1 MANKKIIMLATKGL
15 PTNIIYNV
23 LDKCFGVDQVIIE
36 EKESA
41 KIFLKRR
48 FKKLGWFTAI
58 GQILFQF
65 IVVKLLIQFSRKRT
79 KEIIKLNN
87 LNTKEIPAKKI
98 RSVHSVNDESTL
110 EIIKEINPDLIIVCG
125 TRIIS
130 KKLLGTIACRLI
142 NIHAGITPLYRG
154 VHGTYWA
161 LVNNDIENSGVTV
174 HFIDEGI
181 DTGNIIVQGH
191 VGIGGNDNFTTYPL
205 LQLARGVELLV
216 QSVADYFDNTISIKK
231 VAGKS
236 KLFYHPTIWEY
247 LYYRVIRKVK

>member
-1 MANKKIIMLATKGL
+1 
-15 PTNIIYNV
+15 
-23 LDKCFGVDQVIIE
+23 
-36 EKESA
+36 
-41 KIFLKRR
+41 
-48 FKKLGWFTAI
+48 
-58 GQILFQF
+58 
-65 IVVKLLIQFSRKRT
+65 
-79 KEIIKLNN
+79 
-87 LNTKEIPAKKI
+87 
-98 RSVHSVNDESTL
+98 
-110 EIIKEINPDLIIVCG
+110 
-125 TRIIS
+125 
-130 KKLLGTIACRLI
+130 
-142 NIHAGITPLYRG
+142 
-154 VHGTYWA
+154 
-161 LVNNDIENSGVTV
+161 SGVTV